1 MQMKLLLTLAAL
13 LLLNPFPPV
22 HAQQASNP
30 TGIAYEKKL
39 GARLPSKNAFT
50 VGDGHGVRIGEL
62 FSRAPI
68 ILVFGYFHCEKLCGM
83 TRLATLRAAQK
94 AGLSAGADY
103 VFVAVSID
111 PQETFDAARRARDID
126 FAAASPSGAADGF
139 HYLTGKQADIRALAD
154 AVGYSYRD
162 GARSQTYVHPIGAVI
177 VTAQGV
183 VSSYLSGIG
192 TSPEEMARAV
202 TAAAEQ
208 NIESRA
214 SPALLLCFDF
224 DSSTGRYTFAII
236 KFLRTGVIV
245 TALALAAMIYR
256 ELRKGARA

>member
-1 MQMKLLLTLAAL
+1 MKLLLTLAAL
-13 LLLNPFPPV
+13 LFLNPFPV
-22 HAQQASNP
+22 HAQQAP
-30 TGIAYEKKL
+30 DTTGIAYEKKL
-39 GARLPSKNAFT
+39 GARLPSESAFT
-50 VGDGHGVRIGEL
+50 DGDGHGVSIGEL
-62 FSRAPI
+62 LNRAPI
-68 ILVFGYFHCEKLCGM
+68 VLIFGYFRCEKLCGM
-83 TRLATLRAAQK
+83 TRFATLRAAQK

-111 PQETFDAARRARDID
+111 PTETRDASRRARDID
-126 FAAASPSGAADGF
+126 FAAGSLIGATDGF
-139 HYLTGKQADIRALAD
+139 LYLTGKQADIRALAD

-162 GARSQTYVHPIGAVI
+162 SARSQTYIHPIGAVI

-192 TSPEEMARAV
+192 TSPEEMAAAI
-202 TAAAEQ
+202 AAAAARK
-208 NIESRA
+208 IEPRA

-236 KFLRTGVIV
+236 KFLRMGVIV

-256 ELRKGARA
+256 EFRKGARA

>member
-1 MQMKLLLTLAAL
+1 MKLLLTLAAL

-22 HAQQASNP
+22 HAQQTPNT

-39 GARLPSKNAFT
+39 GARLPSENAFLD
-50 VGDGHGVRIGEL
+50 GDGHGVRIGEL
-62 FSRAPI
+62 FNRAPI

-111 PQETFDAARRARDID
+111 PQETFDAARSARDVD
-126 FAAASPSGAADGF
+126 FAAASPSGATDGF
-139 HYLTGKQADIRALAD
+139 RYLTGKQADIRTLAD

-162 GARSQTYVHPIGAVI
+162 GAGSRTYIHPIGAVI

-192 TSPEEMARAV
+192 TSPEEMARAI

-208 NIESRA
+208 NIESRG

-236 KFLRTGVIV
+236 KFLRLGVLV
-245 TALALAAMIYR
+245 AALALAAMIYR
-256 ELRKGARA
+256 EFRKGARA